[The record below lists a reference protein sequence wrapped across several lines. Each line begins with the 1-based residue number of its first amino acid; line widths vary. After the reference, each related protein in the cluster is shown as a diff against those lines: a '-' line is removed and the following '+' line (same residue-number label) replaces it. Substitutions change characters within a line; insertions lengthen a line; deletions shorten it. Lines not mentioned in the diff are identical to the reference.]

1 MIDSCSTL
9 GSWGVW
15 NTIEFE
21 AVLSELS
28 IAVNEIVYFSFGFK
42 SLRTRGDVNSVISL
56 SFTNKNKL
64 NSLSKS
70 STSQLIV
77 ADSNVILSKVN
88 AFKNLGGSVSTI
100 CFVVIVKV
108 LVVMLL
114 FKSDA
119 IKTTG

>member
-1 MIDSCSTL
+1 M
-9 GSWGVW
+9 
-15 NTIEFE
+15 
-21 AVLSELS
+21 
-28 IAVNEIVYFSFGFK
+28 
-42 SLRTRGDVNSVISL
+42 NSVISL
-56 SFTNKNKL
+56 SLTSKIIL

-108 LVVMLL
+108 LVVILL

-119 IKTTG
+119 ITTIG